1 MYMNVFRSRKRP
13 DHDPAAYAADAARM
27 GELARAQPGFLDY
40 KSFAAPDGETVTISV
55 WESTAAA
62 KAWAR
67 NPEHLAAQARGRQD
81 YYAEFTMYAAEEATV
96 RRYP

>member
-1 MYMNVFRSRKRP
+1 MYMNVFRSRKKA
-13 DHDPAAYAADAARM
+13 DYDAVAYAADAARM
-27 GELARAQPGFLDY
+27 GELARAQPGFVDY

-67 NPEHLAAQARGRQD
+67 NPEHLAAQARGRD
-81 YYAEFTMYAAEEATV
+81 EYYAEFTMYAADDARV
-96 RRYP
+96 RRFP